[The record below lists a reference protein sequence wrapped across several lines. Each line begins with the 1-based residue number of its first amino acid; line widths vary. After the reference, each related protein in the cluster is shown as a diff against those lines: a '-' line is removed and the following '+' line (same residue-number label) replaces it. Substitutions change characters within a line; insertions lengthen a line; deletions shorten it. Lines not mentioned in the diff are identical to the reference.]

1 MWRIIICGSRH
12 WTDPAPIARV
22 IQALP
27 PDTVVITGGAPGADA
42 LAHRLALQRGLRTG
56 VFPAA
61 WATEGRR
68 AGPLRNQRM
77 LEAGADAV
85 YAFRCPGASPGTDH
99 MVRIARAAHVP
110 VRVITPDLPE
120 PQGDT
125 PLTAR

>member
-27 PDTVVITGGAPGADA
+27 SDTVVITGGAPGADA
-42 LAHRLALQRGLRTG
+42 LAHHLARQRGLRTA

-77 LEAGADAV
+77 LDAGADAV

-99 MVRIARAAHVP
+99 MVRIARAAQVP
-110 VRVITPDLPE
+110 VRLITPDLPE
-120 PQGDT
+120 PPRSG
-125 PLTAR
+125 AR